1 MKLLRRLLLIST
13 SIVPYSLAFLFLMLV
28 GCAPTVAGQKTEFNP
43 KKDLLL
49 AQYDCKTD
57 VDDLHSAAALAS
69 LMLHPDYSKI
79 NYHVVGGSYGRQNG
93 AYVPPNTLF
102 NELFPGNWTDAHA
115 NWEGAIATVAKR
127 AALILDSGGSVW
139 IAEAGQSD
147 FSADILTTLI
157 SLGYAKQLQ
166 DNFHVVQHSAWNEK
180 STTPEDLSYVKMNA
194 HYIKIP
200 DGNAIGNGSPGF
212 VTKVVFEPEAEL
224 QDPRLQEIWKLA
236 LAEANHYNGENQ
248 RYRNNDIYK
257 GGLDFSDMSEAC
269 WILGLGNLT
278 DATAFFKVVTSA
290 P

>member
-1 MKLLRRLLLIST
+1 MAKSPSLLAQGAFLARFGFTILFLLL
-13 SIVPYSLAFLFLMLV
+13 LA
-28 GCAPTVAGQKTEFNP
+28 CSPVAGQDGAFNRE
-43 KKDLLL
+43 KDLLL

-69 LMLHPDYSKI
+69 LMLHPEYSNI

-102 NELFPGNWTDAHA
+102 DAIFPGNWTDAHA
-115 NWEGAIATVAKR
+115 DWDGAVAVIAERAAGILDAGGAI
-127 AALILDSGGSVW
+127 W

-147 FSADILTTLI
+147 FSADVAAKLLEN
-157 SLGYAKQLQ
+157 GYDQQLHER
-166 DNFHVVQHSAWNEK
+166 FHVVQHSNWNEK
-180 STTPEDLSYVKMNA
+180 STTPKDLSFVKANCD
-194 HYIKIP
+194 YIKIP

-212 VTKVVFEPEAEL
+212 VTKTVFDLETEL
-224 QDPRLQEIWKLA
+224 QDPRLRDIWELA

-248 RYRNNDIYK
+248 RYRNNEIFK

-278 DATAFFKVVTSA
+278 DAAAFFEIITSA